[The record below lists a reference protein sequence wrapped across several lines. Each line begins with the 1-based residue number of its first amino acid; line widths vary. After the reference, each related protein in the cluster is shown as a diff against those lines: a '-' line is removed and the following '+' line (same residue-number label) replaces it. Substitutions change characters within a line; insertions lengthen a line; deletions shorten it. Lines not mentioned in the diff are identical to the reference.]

1 MKHTAAAPAR
11 IEVTYP
17 GEGEEVA
24 ASRCRL
30 LIDAPAGCVEIAI
43 DSEGWCSCRRG
54 DGHWWFDSSAL
65 EPGWHQ
71 ALIRCEGPRGGAASQ
86 LTRRFLVLE
95 ES

>member
-1 MKHTAAAPAR
+1 MSGAPAAGPR
-11 IEVTYP
+11 VEVTYP
-17 GEGEEVA
+17 GEGEAVA

-30 LIDAPAGCVEIAI
+30 LIDAPDGCVEIAL
-43 DSEGWCSCRRG
+43 DSEGWCSCRHG
-54 DGHWWFDSSAL
+54 DGYWWFDSSGL

-71 ALIRCEGPRGGAASQ
+71 ALIRCEGAHGGEAAQ